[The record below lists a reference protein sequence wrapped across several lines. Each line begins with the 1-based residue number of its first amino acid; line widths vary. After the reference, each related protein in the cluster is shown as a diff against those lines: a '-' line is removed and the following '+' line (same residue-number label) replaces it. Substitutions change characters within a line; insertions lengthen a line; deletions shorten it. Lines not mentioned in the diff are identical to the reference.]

1 MLIHSANPAKPSPLA
16 GSRPAAYLQKLPT
29 YRLIH
34 QKAHCVH
41 GSSNRANAAFSTAL
55 RKQARWQIL
64 VASYAPGS
72 EGNLQELRELE
83 AERDEAVARAE
94 TCGKTSQKLENI
106 IKLLE
111 EMALQKIKN
120 GDEDG
125 ARAVL
130 VEKATVKE
138 ALASNAAKA
147 SANAMLVQK
156 LAPIIAAKQQQ
167 LPTPPSEPSKKKAAM
182 MWPPPPT
189 FPSTSPPASS
199 PPPPSYANSSA
210 GAAEKAAAAA
220 AAAAAAIA
228 RASSAPPAPSSSPSP
243 PTPSFNSEP
252 VYANPFPAQPA
263 PGWDASSWAVAGAE
277 SSGATWPMPKW
288 QQSLEEARA
297 RLQAEEEA
305 ARATGRTARLSAEE
319 SISQAKARMQM
330 QAENDLQ
337 AGLQRVRQAQL
348 QSTNSIEEARQRI
361 QEQDRQVLA
370 LVQQIMARYRR
381 GDYVPEDELEF
392 AFQQLERR
400 FTV

>member
-1 MLIHSANPAKPSPLA
+1 
-16 GSRPAAYLQKLPT
+16 
-29 YRLIH
+29 
-34 QKAHCVH
+34 
-41 GSSNRANAAFSTAL
+41 
-55 RKQARWQIL
+55 
-64 VASYAPGS
+64 
-72 EGNLQELRELE
+72 
-83 AERDEAVARAE
+83 
-94 TCGKTSQKLENI
+94 
-106 IKLLE
+106 
-111 EMALQKIKN
+111 MALQKVGLAHAQSRLRFQGRIALRLLYTSSLGTLRVSIKN

-297 RLQAEEEA
+297 RLQAERPSGNNSWRSSGPGVWVWVWICIYARVHEIMSEA
-305 ARATGRTARLSAEE
+305 GSA
-319 SISQAKARMQM
+319 SH
-330 QAENDLQ
+330 
-337 AGLQRVRQAQL
+337 
-348 QSTNSIEEARQRI
+348 
-361 QEQDRQVLA
+361 VLA
-370 LVQQIMARYRR
+370 GCACPCSSGHGIGWCWLQEIKEGKNVEH
-381 GDYVPEDELEF
+381 VPL
-392 AFQQLERR
+392 
-400 FTV
+400 